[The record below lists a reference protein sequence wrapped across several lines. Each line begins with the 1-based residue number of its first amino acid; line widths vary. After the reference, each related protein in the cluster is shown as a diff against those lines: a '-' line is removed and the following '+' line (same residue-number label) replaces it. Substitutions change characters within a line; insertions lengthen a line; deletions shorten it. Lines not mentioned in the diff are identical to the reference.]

1 MQRHTNEDLR
11 KLLDKPMFHR
21 ISESAD
27 ELGLECYVV
36 GGYVRDLFLRRPSKD
51 IDCVVVEPTGT
62 DNPSAL
68 GPGIRLAK
76 ALGKRLGHGANVSVF
91 KNFGTAQVK
100 WHGEEVEFVGARR
113 ESYSRNSRKPIV
125 EDGTLEDD
133 LDRRDFTINALAIQ
147 LNSDHFG
154 MLIDRFDG
162 LLDMEDGIIATPLDP
177 DITFSDDPLRMMRC
191 VRFATQLNFRIEDE
205 TQKALCRNAERIKII
220 SQERIIDELNKI
232 MLSPVP
238 SIGFI
243 ELERCGL
250 LELILP
256 EIAALR
262 GTESRN
268 GRAHKDNF
276 YHTLEVLDNMA
287 RATAKD
293 LQEQGAASCTRSERT
308 EDGTQSRHRDVLF
321 LRWAALLHDI
331 GKPRTKRWEEPQG
344 WTFHNHNYVG
354 QKMILPLFR
363 RIKLPLDERL
373 HYVEKLVG
381 MHMRPQVIAD
391 EEVTDSAVRRLLF
404 EAGEDIDDL
413 MTLCEADIT
422 SKNQARKQR
431 FLDNFRLVRDKIA
444 DLQARDNYR
453 TWTNPISGEEI
464 MHVFGLHPCR
474 EVGILKQAVKDAIWE
489 SRITSDH
496 ASAFAFMLQEAER
509 MGLKKLANE

>member
-1 MQRHTNEDLR
+1 MRHLTDDDLR
-11 KLLDKPMFHR
+11 KLLDKPMFHS
-21 ISESAD
+21 ISTVAD

-36 GGYVRDLFLRRPSKD
+36 GGYVRDLFLERNSKD
-51 IDCVVVEPTGT
+51 IDCVVVDPTLSAK
-62 DNPSAL
+62 DNINTL

-76 ALGKRLGHGANVSVF
+76 ALGRKLGNGANVSVF

-100 WHGEEVEFVGARR
+100 WHNEEVEFVGARR

-147 LNSDHFG
+147 LNQNSFG
-154 MLIDRFDG
+154 QLVDRFNGLWDLEDG
-162 LLDMEDGIIATPLDP
+162 LIATPLDP

-191 VRFATQLNFRIEDE
+191 IRFATQLNFRIEDSTHE
-205 TQKALCRNAERIKII
+205 ALCRNAERIKII

-232 MLSPVP
+232 ILSPVP

-243 ELERCGL
+243 ELERTGL
-250 LELILP
+250 LEIILP

-276 YHTLEVLDNMA
+276 YHTLEVLDNIA
-287 RATAKD
+287 RETASAKND
-293 LQEQGAASCTRSERT
+293 S
-308 EDGTQSRHRDVLF
+308 LF

-331 GKPRTKRWEEPQG
+331 GKPRSKRWDDSQG
-344 WTFHNHNYVG
+344 WTFHNHNYLG
-354 QKMILPLFR
+354 QKMVAHLFR
-363 RIKLPLDERL
+363 RMKLPLDERM

-381 MHMRPQVIAD
+381 MHMRPQIIAD
-391 EEVTDSAVRRLLF
+391 EEVTDSAVRRMLF

-422 SKNQARKQR
+422 SKNQVRKQR
-431 FLDNFRLVRDKIA
+431 FLDNFKLVREKIV
-444 DLQARDNYR
+444 DLQERDNYR
-453 TWTNPISGEEI
+453 TWTNPITGEEI
-464 MHVFGLHPCR
+464 MEVFNLPPCR
-474 EVGILKQAVKDAIWE
+474 EVGMLKQVVKDAIWE
-489 SRITSDH
+489 SRIPSDH
-496 ASAFAFMLQEAER
+496 ESAFAYMMQEAER
-509 MGLKKLANE
+509 MGLKKNTSN